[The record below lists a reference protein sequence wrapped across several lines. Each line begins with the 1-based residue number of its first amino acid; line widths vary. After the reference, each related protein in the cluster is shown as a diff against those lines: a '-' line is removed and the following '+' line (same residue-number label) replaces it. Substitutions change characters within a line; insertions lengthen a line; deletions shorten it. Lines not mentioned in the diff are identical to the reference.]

1 MLDHYGTIL
10 KVIGTVMTQQENRN
24 QQPNTVWLESF
35 EEYNF
40 RGFRGSR
47 ANHKTFP
54 LKKILRGCTARRA
67 TPTEVHWQV
76 VLLYTSLIQE
86 AMALYRYLRPVNN
99 ASNLYTRSSRSS
111 FEDTIYACNELGV
124 WSGRYCGR
132 EDLKPLIAKSFV
144 TTNL

>member
-35 EEYNF
+35 EEYDF
-40 RGFRGSR
+40 RGFHRSR

-54 LKKILRGCTARRA
+54 LKKILIGCTARRA

-86 AMALYRYLRPVNN
+86 AMALCRYLRPVNN
-99 ASNLYTRSSRSS
+99 ASNLP
-111 FEDTIYACNELGV
+111 DPHG
-124 WSGRYCGR
+124 
-132 EDLKPLIAKSFV
+132 PLSKTLYMHAM
-144 TTNL
+144 N